1 MKTTDK
7 NNSVNNPHLST
18 QANFTKITHNHKCQI
33 NKTLKM
39 VMEITMNSQSF
50 PVFRKNT
57 KDIIKLYINGLTFTI
72 FTQFTKT
79 LKYSMIMQTIRLIE
93 IYEVMTT

>member
-7 NNSVNNPHLST
+7 NNSVNNHHLST

-39 VMEITMNSQSF
+39 VMEITMNSQSI
-50 PVFRKNT
+50 PVFRKIT
-57 KDIIKLYINGLTFTI
+57 KDLIKLYINGLTFTI
-72 FTQFTKT
+72 CIQFMKT
-79 LKYSMIMQTIRLIE
+79 LRF
-93 IYEVMTT
+93 